1 MKSRLS
7 RARAALRGASRT
19 TRHERGCDETRL
31 HLLDY
36 QRGRLD
42 AAAHEAVRG
51 HLDTCP
57 ECAREDAAEHA
68 LSEALDRRLPQYPAP
83 LGLKR
88 QLADRWTLP
97 RSGMPSRR
105 RWLRPSV
112 AASALAATLLVGAL
126 VRTGSPPVL
135 VDDRSAVP
143 VEAVN
148 DHLRIVEPGRR
159 LDVQSDDVHQVRPWF
174 VGRLDFA
181 PVVPFAGD
189 AEFPLRGGAIERF
202 LDRRAAVFVYGR
214 RLHVVS
220 LLVFRSDGLAWP
232 PGDEGRGAAMLV
244 VRGFNLLVW
253 RSGDLGYALVSDLN
267 VGELAMLRARVTPPA
282 TRP

>member
-1 MKSRLS
+1 MS
-7 RARAALRGASRT
+7 A
-19 TRHERGCDETRL
+19 GCDETRL

-36 QRGRLD
+36 QHGRLG

-51 HLDTCP
+51 HLDACP

-97 RSGMPSRR
+97 RSGMPSPR

-126 VRTGSPPVL
+126 VRTGSPPVP

-232 PGDEGRGAAMLV
+232 PGDQGRGAATLV